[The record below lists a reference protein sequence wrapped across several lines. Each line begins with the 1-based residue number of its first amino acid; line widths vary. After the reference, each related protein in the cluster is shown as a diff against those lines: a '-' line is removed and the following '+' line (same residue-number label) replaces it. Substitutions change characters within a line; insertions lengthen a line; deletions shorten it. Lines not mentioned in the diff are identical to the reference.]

1 MKIVLAYSGGLDTSV
16 LLSWIKDKYHA
27 EMIAFC
33 ADIGQDDELR
43 GLEKKAKGTG
53 ASKIYIDNLQEEFA
67 RDFIFPMIRAGAI
80 YEGQYFLGTSIARP
94 LIAKRMVEIAR
105 KEKADAIA
113 HGATGKGN
121 DQVRF
126 ELTAAAL
133 APELQ
138 VIAPWR
144 DERYR
149 TEFPGRQEMID
160 YCARHK
166 IPVQA
171 SAKKPYSMDRNLLHI
186 SYEAGILEDPW
197 YDSTDLKNR
206 DYFTTLSVLP
216 EDAPDKPE
224 FVELEF
230 VKGDCV
236 AVNRKRLDPL
246 GVMKVL
252 NKLGGKHGVGR
263 VDMVENRFV
272 GMKSRGVY
280 ETPGGAIL
288 QFAHRQMESLTMDRE
303 VMHQRDAF
311 IPKYAELVYN
321 GFWYAPGK
329 ALQGQHHGGRTEI
342 PGQPLQPAHRHH
354 GSRSD
359 QGVQSGRCHRLH
371 PLERF
376 AAKSRSARSR
386 WKISGGKSGRLELA
400 HVADVPFADGTQIRS
415 LDGCHSHRVAGER
428 QKFDLVSRAVFV
440 DMHYRADIACLEI
453 FFRQIFRQHHAIM
466 FFDFHPSHLGL

>member
-16 LLSWIKDKYHA
+16 LLSWIKETYGNA

-33 ADIGQDDELR
+33 ANIGQEDELK
-43 GLEKKAKGTG
+43 GLDQKARRTG
-53 ASKIYIDNLQEEFA
+53 ASKIYIDDLQEEFA
-67 RDFIFPMIRAGAI
+67 RDFIFPMLRAGAI

-105 KEKADAIA
+105 REKADAIG

-133 APELQ
+133 APGLEI
-138 VIAPWR
+138 IAPWR
-144 DERYR
+144 DERFR
-149 TEFPGRQEMID
+149 SQFPGRQEMID
-160 YCARHK
+160 YCAAKK

-197 YDSTDLKNR
+197 YDSLDPKKNR

-224 FVELEF
+224 YVTLEF
-230 VKGDCV
+230 QRGDCV
-236 AVNRKRLDPL
+236 AVNGRRLSPL
-246 GVMKVL
+246 GVMKTL

-280 ETPGGAIL
+280 ETPGGSIL
-288 QFAHRQMESLTMDRE
+288 HFAHRQIESLTMDRE
-303 VMHQRDAF
+303 VMHLRDSL
-311 IPKYAELVYN
+311 IPRYAELVYY
-321 GFWYAPGK
+321 GFWFSPERL
-329 ALQGQHHGGRTEI
+329 ALQALVEESQKNVTGTVRVKLYKGGI
-342 PGQPLQPAHRHH
+342 Y
-354 GSRSD
+354 
-359 QGVQSGRCHRLH
+359 
-371 PLERF
+371 
-376 AAKSRSARSR
+376 
-386 WKISGGKSGRLELA
+386 
-400 HVADVPFADGTQIRS
+400 
-415 LDGCHSHRVAGER
+415 VAGR
-428 QKFDLVSRAVFV
+428 KSPVSLYNPHIAT
-440 DMHYRADIACLEI
+440 MEADPTKAYNQDDATGFIRLNAL
-453 FFRQIFRQHHAIM
+453 RLRVNSTVHR
-466 FFDFHPSHLGL
+466 GRRKRN